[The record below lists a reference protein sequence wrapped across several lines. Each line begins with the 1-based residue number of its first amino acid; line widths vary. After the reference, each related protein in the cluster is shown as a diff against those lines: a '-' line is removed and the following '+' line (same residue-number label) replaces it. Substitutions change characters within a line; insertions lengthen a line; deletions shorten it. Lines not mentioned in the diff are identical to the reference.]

1 MRRRTD
7 LAPWHEMRLLALAL
21 FAVFFLPLSVRS
33 EILNEIPFQYRD
45 GLIWMTVKV
54 TGAGKPL
61 NFLLDS
67 GAGITTVDLQTV
79 SGLGLELANRQ
90 IVQGVNGQAFAY
102 HVKHFRA
109 VSGRVTLPKS
119 VLAVDL
125 GIVSSRCHRP
135 VDGIL
140 GADFFRGRIV
150 QIDFSAGRLRLLNNC
165 ELNPANCE
173 ILPIKI
179 CNDAFCVPV
188 RVADRP
194 ARWTRLDTGCD
205 TAPEWVAD
213 ETERKRIDQTS
224 IGLSDRSIR
233 YIDTCVQIGRERFT
247 PVKARVH
254 KEQIF
259 PGEAG
264 LLGNAFLSK
273 FRVTIDEPRSRVILE
288 RGSLSRNRES

>member
-1 MRRRTD
+1 
-7 LAPWHEMRLLALAL
+7 MRLLVLAL

-33 EILNEIPFQYRD
+33 EILNEIPFQFRD
-45 GLIWMTVKV
+45 GLIWLTVRV
-54 TGAGKPL
+54 TGQDKPL

-67 GAGITTVDLQTV
+67 GAGVSAVDLQTAR
-79 SGLGLELANRQ
+79 GLGLELANHQ
-90 IVQGVNGQAFAY
+90 TIQGVNGQASAY
-102 HVKHFRA
+102 RVNGFRA
-109 VSGRVTLPKS
+109 VSGGIVLTKS

-125 GIVSSRCHRP
+125 GPISSRCHQP

-140 GADFFRGRIV
+140 GSDFFRGHIV
-150 QIDFSAGRLRLLNNC
+150 QIDFSAGRIRLLKNC
-165 ELNPANCE
+165 DLNLANCE

-188 RVADRP
+188 RVANKP

-205 TAPEWVAD
+205 TALEWVAG
-213 ETERKRIDQTS
+213 ETERKRMDQTS
-224 IGLSDRSIR
+224 IGLSHRSVR
-233 YIDTCVQIGRERFT
+233 YIDTSVQIGRQHFT
-247 PVKARVH
+247 PVKAGVH

-273 FRVTIDEPRSRVILE
+273 SRVTINEPRSRVILE
-288 RGSLSRNRES
+288 RVR

>member
-1 MRRRTD
+1 
-7 LAPWHEMRLLALAL
+7 MRLLVLGL
-21 FAVFFLPLSVRS
+21 FANFFLPLSVRS

-45 GLIWMTVKV
+45 GLIWLTVRV
-54 TGAGKPL
+54 TERDRPL

-67 GAGITTVDLQTV
+67 GAGVSAVDLRTAR
-79 SGLGLELANRQ
+79 GLGLELINRQ

-102 HVKHFRA
+102 QVKHFRA
-109 VSGRVTLPKS
+109 VSGRVTLPES

-125 GIVSSRCHRP
+125 GAVSSRCHQP

-140 GADFFRGRIV
+140 GADFFRGQV
-150 QIDFSAGRLRLLNNC
+150 AQIDFSAGRVRLLENC
-165 ELNPANCE
+165 DLNLANCE

-188 RVADRP
+188 RVANEP

-205 TAPEWVAD
+205 TALEWIAG
-213 ETERKRIDQTS
+213 ETERKRMDQTS
-224 IGLSDRSIR
+224 IGLSHRSVR
-233 YIDTCVQIGRERFT
+233 YIDTCVQIGKQRFT
-247 PVKARVH
+247 RVKAGVH
-254 KEQIF
+254 KEQFF

-273 FRVTIDEPRSRVILE
+273 FRVTIDEPRNRVILE
-288 RGSLSRNRES
+288 RAR